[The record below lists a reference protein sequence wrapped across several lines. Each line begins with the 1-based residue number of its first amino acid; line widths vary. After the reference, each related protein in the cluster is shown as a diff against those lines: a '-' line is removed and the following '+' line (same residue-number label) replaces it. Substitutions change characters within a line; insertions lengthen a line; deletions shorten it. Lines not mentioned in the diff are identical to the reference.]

1 MSSICH
7 SCGSRNP
14 ALSRVIPWL
23 DHGIHKKVKKLDSA
37 TSSRDDVEY
46 YWIPASA
53 GMTSDKKLSTLQFKD

>member
-23 DHGIHKKVKKLDSA
+23 DHGIHKKVKKN
-37 TSSRDDVEY
+37 
-46 YWIPASA
+46 WIPLQAR
-53 GMTSDKKLSTLQFKD
+53 GMTLSTTGFLLPQE